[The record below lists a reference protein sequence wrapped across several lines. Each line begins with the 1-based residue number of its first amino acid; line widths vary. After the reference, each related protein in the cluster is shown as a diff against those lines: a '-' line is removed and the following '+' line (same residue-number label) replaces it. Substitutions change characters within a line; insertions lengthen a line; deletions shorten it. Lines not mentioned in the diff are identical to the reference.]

1 MKWVHSKVEGPEFG
15 LRNVMRVERLVSF
28 QGVFHVYF
36 VRVVDVFV
44 VLSVEPVERG
54 RVYVACWYGEK

>member
-1 MKWVHSKVEGPEFG
+1 MEMSRRFS
-15 LRNVMRVERLVSF
+15 RVL
-28 QGVFHVYF
+28 